1 MDSGTAEATMT
12 TTGKTSVALCLEI
25 HMRELGLTEFKTE
38 FYFCG
43 LRAWRFDYALPKL
56 DLAIEIEG
64 GIWVQGGGGHNRGRA
79 FQDDLEKYNTAASL
93 GWTVFR
99 FSCEDILKGKEI
111 PFLEKW
117 LELGYP
123 RLASRTGSELVT
135 NKSQ

>member
-1 MDSGTAEATMT
+1 MTSGKNST
-12 TTGKTSVALCLEI
+12 ALCLEI
-25 HMRELGLTEFKTE
+25 HIRELRLTEFRTE

-43 LRAWRFDYALPKL
+43 LRAWRFDYAFPKL
-56 DLAIEIEG
+56 ELAIEIEG
-64 GIWVQGGGGHNRGRA
+64 GIWTPGGGGHNRGRA

-111 PFLEKW
+111 VFLDTWIEQRNK
-117 LELGYP
+117 
-123 RLASRTGSELVT
+123 RLSLRSGRELVT